1 MQLEKLWELLK
12 KDSAL
17 IIFILS
23 SIGTVLTI
31 VIKGLEIIYKYARYI
46 KLNIPL
52 YYLEST
58 VSINL
63 ILSCY

>member
-31 VIKGLEIIYKYARYI
+31 VIKGFF
-46 KLNIPL
+46 
-52 YYLEST
+52 
-58 VSINL
+58 
-63 ILSCY
+63 